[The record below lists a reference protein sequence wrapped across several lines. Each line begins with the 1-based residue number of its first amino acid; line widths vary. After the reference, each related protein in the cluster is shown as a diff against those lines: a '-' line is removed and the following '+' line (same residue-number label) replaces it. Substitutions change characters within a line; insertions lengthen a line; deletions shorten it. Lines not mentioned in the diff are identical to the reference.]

1 MENAAHADRPVG
13 RPREA
18 AGLAGLAAF
27 ENNVFRRGPVNAD
40 DYEMVTGKKGTTSF
54 GEIRDAQI
62 VQETVCA
69 KSENKT
75 VFESMLGARDCV
87 SLDYYKKEISSAVN
101 PKWETPINLS
111 RGHKAIAQFKK
122 GAPDDHVSRLDLMM
136 HFVEQTAA
144 QTLECMHQDRR

>member
-1 MENAAHADRPVG
+1 MKWSQAKKELQVL
-13 RPREA
+13 EKS
-18 AGLAGLAAF
+18 
-27 ENNVFRRGPVNAD
+27 
-40 DYEMVTGKKGTTSF
+40 EMLKLFKNLF
-54 GEIRDAQI
+54 ALN
-62 VQETVCA
+62 
-69 KSENKT
+69 SENKT

>member
-18 AGLAGLAAF
+18 AGLAAF

-69 KSENKT
+69 KFGEQNSVREYAWGKRLR
-75 VFESMLGARDCV
+75 VAR
-87 SLDYYKKEISSAVN
+87 LLQEGN
-101 PKWETPINLS
+101 FLS
-111 RGHKAIAQFKK
+111 GQSKMGNAHQL
-122 GAPDDHVSRLDLMM
+122 VSRP
-136 HFVEQTAA
+136 
-144 QTLECMHQDRR
+144 

>member
-1 MENAAHADRPVG
+1 MIPRILLLDCTGGICVG
-13 RPREA
+13 IAVLGMCQLLSELE
-18 AGLAGLAAF
+18 GLPLS
-27 ENNVFRRGPVNAD
+27 VV
-40 DYEMVTGKKGTTSF
+40 
-54 GEIRDAQI
+54 I
-62 VQETVCA
+62 
-69 KSENKT
+69 
-75 VFESMLGARDCV
+75 
-87 SLDYYKKEISSAVN
+87 